1 VEPHSAERPA
11 FALLGGGLHL
21 LVRSHVA
28 SLASG
33 CAERLRNAVR
43 EKNHVTALAN
53 KQNGGG
59 GGVTGVRQA
68 HGIIRGARL
77 LAGKTA
83 GH

>member
-1 VEPHSAERPA
+1 
-11 FALLGGGLHL
+11 
-21 LVRSHVA
+21 
-28 SLASG
+28 
-33 CAERLRNAVR
+33 LRNAVR